1 MENKMLNLSTRYA
14 VYLAAALLSFALI
27 GCSTPATR
35 GAMTPQGI
43 EVSKHNAYSVH
54 VQTNGGA
61 ETSAVSGSNIS
72 DADLKA
78 AVEDAVVQSRVF
90 KTIVQ
95 SAGGDYELSVRV
107 VSLSKPLF
115 GGTFTV
121 EMETAWSLT
130 KQADHTVMMRKSVK
144 SSGKAT
150 MSDSLVGV
158 SRLRMAVES
167 AARDNI
173 SQGLKAVAELNL

>member
-1 MENKMLNLSTRYA
+1 MINLKNRYA
-14 VYLAAALLSFALI
+14 MCVAAASLSFALI

-43 EVSKHNAYSVH
+43 VVSKHNPYSVH
-54 VQTNGGA
+54 VQTTGGA
-61 ETSAVSGSNIS
+61 ETSAISGSNIS

-78 AVEDAVVQSRVF
+78 AVEDAVVQSKVF
-90 KTIVQ
+90 KSIVQ
-95 SAGGDYELSVRV
+95 GAGGDYELSVTV
-107 VSLSKPLF
+107 VSLSKPFF

-130 KQADHTVMMRKSVK
+130 KQANHTVLMRQSVK
-144 SSGKAT
+144 SSGTAT

-167 AARDNI
+167 AARENI

>member
-1 MENKMLNLSTRYA
+1 MLNFPIRYA
-14 VYLAAALLSFALI
+14 IHVAAASLCLALI

-35 GAMTPQGI
+35 EAMTPQKVI
-43 EVSKHNAYSVH
+43 VSKHNPYSVH

-61 ETSAVSGSNIS
+61 ETSAISGSNIS
-72 DADLKA
+72 DAELKA
-78 AVEDAVVQSRVF
+78 AVEDAVVQSKVF
-90 KTIVQ
+90 KSIVQ
-95 SAGGDYELSVRV
+95 GAGGDYELSVRV

-115 GGTFTV
+115 GATFTV

-130 KQADHTVMMRKSVK
+130 KQADKTVLMRKSVK

-150 MSDSLVGV
+150 MGDALAGV

-167 AARDNI
+167 AARENI
-173 SQGLKAVAELNL
+173 SQGLLAVAELKL